1 MQTTTATLRTN
12 LYFSKEKKKKKQN
25 YHLNH
30 LYFCTALRYIPKGL
44 PILQQRY
51 LRILFISL
59 LFTVARNAI
68 SLDVYQQMNRQLK
81 CDEYILNWIL
91 FSYKEKWNFQEMNA
105 SRKNYIEWNNYV
117 QKVKHYMFPFLCESW
132 IWYF

>member
-12 LYFSKEKKKKKQN
+12 LYVSKEKKKRNKTTI
-25 YHLNH
+25 Y
-30 LYFCTALRYIPKGL
+30 TALRYIPKGL

-81 CDEYILNWIL
+81 CDEYILN
-91 FSYKEKWNFQEMNA
+91 
-105 SRKNYIEWNNYV
+105 
-117 QKVKHYMFPFLCESW
+117 
-132 IWYF
+132 